1 MIPLQDILPAGD
13 AFREG
18 VLLMDG
24 SLPAA
29 AASQGWLDCPV
40 NAALA
45 TVAALLLLL
54 QLGEF
59 YSLLPSLA
67 GCLIRWRGNIQ
78 VEHSIHQ
85 RGQRNLMAASALLA
99 FCLLANRFAVF
110 NPRFVAELSREWQA
124 AAVAGAASAYLLLR
138 ALLHAPLRPAKMD
151 RESWKASEHALF
163 NYFLLMMAVLLPLVG
178 ILLVAGCGEGVVR
191 VVTLCICSVAFLLLL
206 VRKWQILGSS
216 CTILGTFLYLCGLEL
231 IPAAALIAAA
241 LAL

>member
-1 MIPLQDILPAGD
+1 MFPLQDILPAGD

-29 AASQGWLDCPV
+29 AAAGGWLACPV
-40 NAALA
+40 NAVLA
-45 TVAALLLLL
+45 TAAVILFLL
-54 QLGEF
+54 QLGEL

-85 RGQRNLMAASALLA
+85 RGQRNLMAAAALLG
-99 FCLLANRFAVF
+99 FCLLANRFRFF
-110 NPRFVAELSREWQA
+110 NPRLVASLPCQWQV
-124 AAVAGAASAYLLLR
+124 AAVAGFALGYLILR
-138 ALLHAPLRPAKMD
+138 IVLHASFRPRRMD
-151 RESWKASEHALF
+151 REAWKASGSALY
-163 NYFLLMMAVLLPLVG
+163 NYFLLMMVVLLPVVGAMLVT
-178 ILLVAGCGEGVVR
+178 GCGDGAVR
-191 VVTLCICSVAFLLLL
+191 VVTLCICSAAFLLFL

-216 CTILGTFLYLCGLEL
+216 CTILATFLYLCGLEL

-241 LAL
+241 LVL